1 MTTPLGGF
9 SGLVSGLDWR
19 TMVDQIIQ
27 VESRPLIATKAQVTA
42 ANSKTSAW
50 TTFSGLASGLK
61 TAVVGL
67 RDGTALSKVSASVTD
82 PSVASGGAQHVAA
95 TAADGT
101 SPGRFLV
108 EVISLAQAE
117 KAGGEGFAST
127 TAALGLTGEFFV
139 NGSRISVA
147 ATDSLAEL
155 RSKINAAN
163 SGTTATKVT
172 ATILTTSATSN
183 RLVLGSEVAGAAG
196 LSLKDGGTTG
206 VLRSLGLLDSFPAV
220 IKRPTSSGAAGDRF
234 SSTSST
240 VKTLLGS
247 TEALGD
253 AVVTIG
259 GHAVTLNLASES
271 LTQIAAKMVAAGV
284 SATVASEVKDGTTT
298 YYLDVSGTTSF
309 VDSGRA
315 LELLGL
321 VEGGRSSVAQQ
332 IRGDVLTV
340 GATLVPASGSTAL
353 TALGNGGYASGAVS
367 GDTLTIAGTRG
378 DGSAVTLSFTV
389 TESNTV
395 ADLLAELNNT
405 TDGFGKTGTQ
415 AATGTIDATGRIRL
429 TDSVAGDSRL
439 ALSIVTHNEG
449 GGRLD
454 VGTFTADVT
463 GRDRAIVTGSDAVV
477 RVDGVTMT
485 RDTNTVTDAVTG
497 VTLTLLKAEAGVIAT
512 VDVTRGPKDATAA
525 LNGLVT
531 AYNAIV
537 DFVAKQTVVDVKD
550 SKTAVAKPPLYGD
563 STLTAARASLSQTLL
578 SAVSGAAG
586 DLATASAAGL
596 SLAKDGKLSLD
607 ATKFEAAFTASYND
621 VQKLFA
627 ALTSATDP
635 EVRVGGISNLTQVG
649 TYDVVVSSPGTT
661 GSVAGTGFGG
671 TYADDATADTLTV
684 TDTVSGFV
692 ANVSLANGMSTAAMV
707 GALNSAFAA
716 TAKNKVVGATTVYG
730 AGVPVGTVPMT
741 TTSKWSELTASGG
754 ASLGV
759 ASGDSIGYAGVRVNG
774 TTYAGTF
781 SIADASGTVGEF
793 IAQLQQ
799 DIGTGATV
807 SLESGRIAVESKTT
821 GTSQLALTIT
831 PNNQGGGSLGF
842 GAVATSVV
850 GKGLMEITASA
861 ALDLN
866 NLVLSHRV
874 FGSTSGFQ
882 VAFSGGGANGT
893 DQLGL
898 TAGSY
903 AGTDVA
909 GTIGGYAATGVGQT
923 MSGATGTPVAGLT
936 LKYVGTAARSAGQV
950 SVSAGLGEI
959 IGRVTDGWLDTTSGM
974 LLMKSSTISAQVT
987 RLNSQSAR
995 QQARL
1000 DRHRAS
1006 LVKQFTK
1013 METSI
1018 AKMQSQS
1025 ATLTKT
1031 LSSLRTA

>member
-27 VESRPLIATKAQVTA
+27 VESKQMIATKAQVTTADSRTA
-42 ANSKTSAW
+42 AWK
-50 TTFSGLASGLK
+50 TFSGLATGLK
-61 TAVVGL
+61 TAVAGL

-117 KAGGEGFAST
+117 KVGGEGFTST

-139 NGSRISVA
+139 NGSRIAVA

-196 LSLKDGGTTG
+196 LSLKDGTTG
-206 VLRSLGLLDSFPAV
+206 VLRSLGLLDSNPAV

-234 SSTSST
+234 SSTSSN

-253 AVVTIG
+253 TVVTIG
-259 GHAVTLNLASES
+259 GHPVTLNLASEN

-332 IRGDVLTV
+332 IRGDVLTA
-340 GATLVPASGSTAL
+340 GDASTPATSATLLSNLWNGGAASGVL
-353 TALGNGGYASGAVS
+353 P

-378 DGSAVTLSFTV
+378 DGSAVTLSY
-389 TESNTV
+389 TV
-395 ADLLAELNNT
+395 AGGDSLQTLLDRLNNT
-405 TDGFGKTGTQ
+405 TDGFAKTGTRTA
-415 AATGTIDATGRIRL
+415 AATIDDATGRIRL
-429 TDSVAGDSRL
+429 TDSVSGDSRL

-497 VTLTLLKAEAGVIAT
+497 VTLTLLKAEAGVTAT
-512 VDVTRGPKDATAA
+512 VDVARGPKDATAA
-525 LNGLVT
+525 LNGFVT

-537 DFVAKQTVVDVKD
+537 DFVAKQTVVDVKT
-550 SKTAVAKPPLYGD
+550 STTAVSKPPLYDD
-563 STLTAARASLSQTLL
+563 SALTAARSSLSQTLL
-578 SAVSGAAG
+578 SAVSGAAS
-586 DLATASAAGL
+586 DLSTASSAGL

-607 ATKFEAAFTASYND
+607 ATKFEAAFAASFND
-621 VQKLFA
+621 VEKLFA
-627 ALTSATDP
+627 VLTSATDP
-635 EVRVGGISNLTQVG
+635 EVTVGGISNTTQVG
-649 TYDVVVSSPGTT
+649 TYDVVISSPGTT
-661 GSVAGTGFGG
+661 ASVTGAGFSGI
-671 TYADDATADTLTV
+671 YADDGTADTLTV

-692 ANVSLANGMSTAAMV
+692 ANVSLANLMTTSDIV
-707 GALNSAFAA
+707 GALNTAFAA
-716 TAKNKVVGATTVYG
+716 TSKNKILGATTVYG
-730 AGVPVGTVPMT
+730 DVGGTVPMT
-741 TTSKWSELTASGG
+741 TTSKWSELRASGG
-754 ASLGV
+754 VSLGV
-759 ASGDSIGYAGVRVNG
+759 ASGDSIGYTGVRANG
-774 TTYAGTF
+774 TTYSGTF
-781 SIADASGTVGEF
+781 SIADAATGTVGEF
-793 IAQLQQ
+793 IARLQQ

-831 PNNQGGGSLGF
+831 PNNEGLGTLSF

-861 ALDLN
+861 LST

-874 FGSTSGFQ
+874 YGSTAGFS
-882 VAFSGGGANGT
+882 VAFSGGGTDGT
-893 DQLGL
+893 AQLGI

-903 AGTDVA
+903 VGTDVV
-909 GTIGGYAATGVGQT
+909 GTVGGYAATGVGQT
-923 MSGATGTPVAGLT
+923 LSGATGTPVAGLT

-959 IGRVTDGWLDTTSGM
+959 VGRITDGWLDTTSGM

-987 RLNSQSAR
+987 RLNSKVVR

-1013 METSI
+1013 MEASI

-1025 ATLTKT
+1025 ASLSKT
-1031 LSSLRTA
+1031 LSSLRAA

>member
-27 VESRPLIATKAQVTA
+27 VESKPMIATKAQVTA
-42 ANSKTSAW
+42 ANSKTAAW
-50 TTFSGLASGLK
+50 KTFSGLAGGLK

-67 RDGTALSKVSASVTD
+67 RDGTALSKVGASVTD
-82 PSVASGGAQHVAA
+82 PSVASGGTAHVAA
-95 TAADGT
+95 SAADGT

-139 NGSRISVA
+139 NGSRITVA

-196 LSLKDGGTTG
+196 LNLKDGTTG
-206 VLRSLGLLDSFPAV
+206 VLRSLGLLDSNTA

-247 TEALGD
+247 TAELGSTS
-253 AVVTIG
+253 VTIG
-259 GHAVTLNLASES
+259 GQAVSLDLSSQSLA
-271 LTQIAAKMVAAGV
+271 QVAASIDALVNV
-284 SATVASEVKDGTTT
+284 SATVASETVDGTTT
-298 YYLDVSGTTSF
+298 YYLDVRGTTSF
-309 VDSGRA
+309 VDSGRV

-332 IRGDVLTV
+332 IRGAVLTA
-340 GATLVPASGSTAL
+340 GDATTPATSATLLSDLWNGGAASGVL
-353 TALGNGGYASGAVS
+353 P

-378 DGSAVTLSFTV
+378 DGS
-389 TESNTV
+389 TV
-395 ADLLAELNNT
+395 ALSYTVSGGDSLQTLLDKLNNM
-405 TDGFGKTGTQ
+405 TDGFGKVVVPPRTA
-415 AATGTIDATGRIRL
+415 AATVDATGSIRL

-463 GRDRAIVTGSDAVV
+463 GRDRAIVTGSDAVL

-497 VTLTLLKAEAGVIAT
+497 VTLTLQKAEEGVIAT
-512 VDVTRGPKDATAA
+512 VDVARGPKDATTA
-525 LNGLVT
+525 LNGFVT

-537 DFVAKQTVVDVKD
+537 TFVAGQAVVAPE
-550 SKTAVAKPPLYGD
+550 SKTRLPLYGD
-563 STLTAARASLSQTLL
+563 STLSAARTSLSQALL
-578 SAVSGAAG
+578 STVQGAAS
-586 DLATASAAGL
+586 DLATASSAGL
-596 SLAKDGKLSLD
+596 SLSKDGKLSLD
-607 ATKFEAAFTASYND
+607 ATKFEAAFSASYND

-635 EVRVGGISNLTQVG
+635 EVSVGGITNQTQVG

-661 GSVAGTGFGG
+661 GSVTGAGFGG
-671 TYADDATADTLTV
+671 TYADDGTSDTLTV

-692 ANVSLANGMSTAAMV
+692 ANVSLANLMTTSDIV
-707 GALNSAFAA
+707 GALNTAFAS
-716 TAKNKVVGATTVYG
+716 TAKHKVVGATTVYG
-730 AGVPVGTVPMT
+730 DVGGTVAMT

-759 ASGDSIGYAGVRVNG
+759 ASGDTIGYAGIRVNG
-774 TTYAGTF
+774 TTYSGTF
-781 SIADASGTVGEF
+781 SIADAATGTVGEF

-807 SLESGRIAVESKTT
+807 SLESGRIAVESNTT
-821 GTSQLALTIT
+821 GASQLALTVT
-831 PNNQGGGSLGF
+831 PNNEGLGTLSL

-850 GKGLMEITASA
+850 GKGLMEVTASA
-861 ALDLN
+861 LGS
-866 NLVLSHRV
+866 NLVLGHRV
-874 FGSTSGFQ
+874 FGSAAGFS
-882 VAFSGGGANGT
+882 VAFSGGGTDGT
-893 DQLGL
+893 AQLGI

-909 GTIGGYAATGVGQT
+909 GTIGSYAATGAGQT
-923 MSGATGTPVAGLT
+923 LSGATGTPVAGLT
-936 LKYVGTAARSAGQV
+936 LKYAGTTARSAGQV
-950 SVSAGLGEI
+950 SVAAGLGEI
-959 IGRVTDGWLDTTSGM
+959 VGRITDGWLDATSGM
-974 LLMKSSTISAQVT
+974 LQMKSSTISAQVT
-987 RLNSQSAR
+987 RLNSQSER

-1013 METSI
+1013 MEASI

-1025 ATLTKT
+1025 ASLTSTLN
-1031 LSSLRTA
+1031 SLRAVA

>member
-27 VESRPLIATKAQVTA
+27 VESKQMIATKAQVTTADSRTA
-42 ANSKTSAW
+42 AWK
-50 TTFSGLASGLK
+50 TFSGLATGLK
-61 TAVVGL
+61 TAVAGL

-117 KAGGEGFAST
+117 KVGGEGFTST

-139 NGSRISVA
+139 NGSRIAVA

-196 LSLKDGGTTG
+196 LSLKDGTTG
-206 VLRSLGLLDSFPAV
+206 VLRSLGLLDSNPAV

-234 SSTSST
+234 SSTSSN

-253 AVVTIG
+253 TVVTIG
-259 GHAVTLNLASES
+259 GHPVTLNLASEN

-332 IRGDVLTV
+332 IRGAVLTA
-340 GATLVPASGSTAL
+340 GDASTPATSATLLSNLWNGGAASGVL
-353 TALGNGGYASGAVS
+353 P

-378 DGSAVTLSFTV
+378 DGS
-389 TESNTV
+389 TV
-395 ADLLAELNNT
+395 ALSYTVAGGDSLQTLLDKLNNT
-405 TDGFGKTGTQ
+405 TDGFGKVVVPPRT
-415 AATGTIDATGRIRL
+415 AAATIDATGRIRL

-449 GGRLD
+449 AGARLD
-454 VGTFTADVT
+454 VGTFSADLT

-497 VTLTLLKAEAGVIAT
+497 VTLTLQKAEAGVIAT
-512 VDVTRGPKDATAA
+512 VDVARGPKDATAA
-525 LNGLVT
+525 LNGFVT
-531 AYNAIV
+531 AYNAIA
-537 DFVAKQTVVDVKD
+537 DFVAKQTVVDVKT
-550 SKTAVAKPPLYGD
+550 STTAVSKPPLYDD
-563 STLTAARASLSQTLL
+563 SALTAARSSLSQTLL
-578 SAVSGAAG
+578 SAVSGAAS
-586 DLATASAAGL
+586 DLSTASSAGL

-607 ATKFEAAFTASYND
+607 ATKFEAAFTASFND
-621 VQKLFA
+621 VEKLFA
-627 ALTSATDP
+627 VLTSATDP
-635 EVRVGGISNLTQVG
+635 EVTVGGISNTTQVG
-649 TYDVVVSSPGTT
+649 TYDVVISSPGTT
-661 GSVAGTGFGG
+661 GSVTGAGFSGI
-671 TYADDATADTLTV
+671 YADDGTADTLTV

-692 ANVSLANGMSTAAMV
+692 ANVSLANLMTTSDIV
-707 GALNSAFAA
+707 GALNTAFAA
-716 TAKNKVVGATTVYG
+716 TAKQKVVAASTVYG
-730 AGVPVGTVPMT
+730 DVGGTVPMT
-741 TTSKWSELTASGG
+741 TTSKWSELRASGG
-754 ASLGV
+754 VSLGV
-759 ASGDSIGYAGVRVNG
+759 ASGDSIGYTGIRANG
-774 TTYAGTF
+774 TTYSGTF
-781 SIADASGTVGEF
+781 SIADAATGTVGEF

-831 PNNQGGGSLGF
+831 PNNEGLGTLSF

-861 ALDLN
+861 LGS
-866 NLVLSHRV
+866 NLVLGHRV
-874 FGSTSGFQ
+874 YGGTAGFS
-882 VAFSGGGANGT
+882 VAFSGGGTDGT
-893 DQLGL
+893 AQLGI

-903 AGTDVA
+903 VGTDVV
-909 GTIGGYAATGVGQT
+909 GTVGGYAATGVGQT
-923 MSGATGTPVAGLT
+923 LSGATGTPVAGLA
-936 LKYVGTAARSAGQV
+936 LKYAGTTARSAGQV

-959 IGRVTDGWLDTTSGM
+959 VGRITDGWLDTTSGM

-987 RLNSQSAR
+987 RLNSKVVR

-1013 METSI
+1013 MEASI

-1025 ATLTKT
+1025 ASLSKT
-1031 LSSLRTA
+1031 LSSLRAA